1 MKKRDLTD
9 LIASRT
15 NMPKSAA
22 AEQVHRLVHDI
33 LDSLRKG
40 QPAELPGLGRFE
52 PGQTPIFRPHGE
64 GNDGR

>member
-40 QPAELPGLGRFE
+40 QPAELPG
-52 PGQTPIFRPHGE
+52 
-64 GNDGR
+64 